1 MSAAGKPEP
10 LRRRLTAPTID
21 PDIGASELTEH
32 DDDDDEA
39 VATPP
44 KQTNWAATLI
54 AGGSR
59 AARRARASRRSSAS
73 RFCSKSRVFR
83 LEVSPCSTR
92 RSRNLCEVSCSATV

>member
-1 MSAAGKPEP
+1 MSGKPEP

-32 DDDDDEA
+32 DDDDEEV

-54 AGGSR
+54 AGASR

-73 RFCSKSRVFR
+73 RSCSRSRVSVR
-83 LEVSPCSTR
+83 VVSPCSTR
-92 RSRNLCEVSCSATV
+92 P